1 MQIMEV
7 TTPKVPSSSPTQT
20 DSDYLD
26 FVRRKATFGMNSDQ
40 IAADY
45 AQRWKIPYDLAKQR
59 MKEPEYLQAIEAGRQ
74 SGLGRI
80 WERLHYLAMEKN
92 DQGILLLLA
101 KEQLKLFGQV
111 ESEDLMTKSSLSKD
125 KLKKI
130 HELIF
135 GK

>member
-1 MQIMEV
+1 MEL
-7 TTPKVPSSSPTQT
+7 TPPSSTPT
-20 DSDYLD
+20 SGYLD
-26 FVRRKATFGMNSDQ
+26 FVRRKAVSGMSSDQ

-45 AQRWKIPYDLAKQR
+45 AQRWNVSYELAKQR
-59 MKEPEYLQAIEAGRQ
+59 MQEPEYRQAMEAGHQ

-80 WERLHYLAMEKN
+80 WEKLHHLAMEKN

-111 ESEDLMTKSSLSKD
+111 ESEDLLAKSSLSKD

>member
-1 MQIMEV
+1 MEL
-7 TTPKVPSSSPTQT
+7 TSPRSTPA
-20 DSDYLD
+20 SDYLD
-26 FVRRKATFGMNSDQ
+26 FVRRKAVSGMSSDQ

-45 AQRWKIPYDLAKQR
+45 AQRWNISYELAKQR
-59 MKEPEYLQAIEAGRQ
+59 MKESEYRQAMEAGHQ

-80 WERLHYLAMEKN
+80 WEKLHHLAMEKN

-111 ESEDLMTKSSLSKD
+111 ESEDLLAKSSLSKD

>member
-1 MQIMEV
+1 MEMGSR
-7 TTPKVPSSSPTQT
+7 KEF
-20 DSDYLD
+20 LE

-45 AQRWKIPYDLAKQR
+45 AERWSITYELAKQR
-59 MKEPEYLQAIEAGRQ
+59 MTEPEYIQAIDAGHQ
-74 SGLGRI
+74 SGLGQI
-80 WERLHYLAMEKN
+80 WEKLYDWAITKN

-101 KEQLKLFGQV
+101 KDQLKLFGQV
-111 ESEDLMTKSSLSKD
+111 ESEDLLVKSSLGKD

-130 HELIF
+130 HELVF

>member
-1 MQIMEV
+1 MEL
-7 TTPKVPSSSPTQT
+7 TSPSPTPI
-20 DSDYLD
+20 SDYLD
-26 FVRRKATFGMNSDQ
+26 FVRRKAVFGMSSDQ

-45 AQRWKIPYDLAKQR
+45 AERWRITYDLAKQR
-59 MKEPEYLQAIEAGRQ
+59 MQEPEYRQAIAAGHQ

-80 WERLHYLAMEKN
+80 WEKLHHLAMEKN

-101 KEQLKLFGQV
+101 KEQLKLFGSV
-111 ESEDLMTKSSLSKD
+111 ESEDLLAKSSLSKD

>member
-1 MQIMEV
+1 MEL
-7 TTPKVPSSSPTQT
+7 TPPSSTST
-20 DSDYLD
+20 SDYLD
-26 FVRRKATFGMNSDQ
+26 FVRRKAVSGMSSDQ

-45 AQRWKIPYDLAKQR
+45 AQRWNISYELAKQR
-59 MKEPEYLQAIEAGRQ
+59 MKEPEYRQAMEAGHQ

-80 WERLHYLAMEKN
+80 WEKLHHLAMEKN

-111 ESEDLMTKSSLSKD
+111 ESEDLLAKSSLSKD

-130 HELIF
+130 HELVF

>member
-1 MQIMEV
+1 MEL
-7 TTPKVPSSSPTQT
+7 TPPSPTP
-20 DSDYLD
+20 DSDYLN
-26 FVRRKATFGMNSDQ
+26 FVRRKATFGMSSDQ

-45 AQRWKIPYDLAKQR
+45 AERWRITYDLAKQR
-59 MKEPEYLQAIEAGRQ
+59 MQEPEYRQAIAAGHQ

-80 WERLHYLAMEKN
+80 WEKLHHLAMEKN

-111 ESEDLMTKSSLSKD
+111 ESEDLLAKSSLSKD
-125 KLKKI
+125 KLKLI

>member
-1 MQIMEV
+1 MEL
-7 TTPKVPSSSPTQT
+7 TSSSPTP

-26 FVRRKATFGMNSDQ
+26 FVRRKAVFGMSSDQ

-45 AQRWKIPYDLAKQR
+45 AQRWNISYELAKQR
-59 MKEPEYLQAIEAGRQ
+59 MQESEYCQAIAAGHQ

-80 WERLHYLAMEKN
+80 WEKLHHLAMEKN

-101 KEQLKLFGQV
+101 KEQLKLFGSV
-111 ESEDLMTKSSLSKD
+111 ESEDLLAKSCLSKD

>member
-7 TTPKVPSSSPTQT
+7 TTPMVTSESTAT
-20 DSDYLD
+20 ESDYLD
-26 FVRRKATFGMNSDQ
+26 FVRRKATSGMNSDQ

-45 AQRWKIPYDLAKQR
+45 AHRWKIPYDLAKQR

-111 ESEDLMTKSSLSKD
+111 ESEDLMAKSSLSKD

>member
-1 MQIMEV
+1 MQIMDV
-7 TTPKVPSSSPTQT
+7 TTPMVTSESTAT
-20 DSDYLD
+20 ESDYLD
-26 FVRRKATFGMNSDQ
+26 FVRRKATSGMNSDQ

-101 KEQLKLFGQV
+101 KEQLKLFGSV

>member
-1 MQIMEV
+1 ME
-7 TTPKVPSSSPTQT
+7 TTPTRYTASSE
-20 DSDYLD
+20 YLD
-26 FVRRKATFGMNSDQ
+26 FVRRKALSGMSSDQ

-45 AQRWKIPYDLAKQR
+45 AQRWNISYELAKQR
-59 MKEPEYLQAIEAGRQ
+59 MQEHEYRQAIEAGRQ

-80 WERLHYLAMEKN
+80 WERLQYLAMEKN

-101 KEQLKLFGQV
+101 KEQLKLFGSV
-111 ESEDLMTKSSLSKD
+111 ESEDFLVKSCLSKD

>member
-1 MQIMEV
+1 ME
-7 TTPKVPSSSPTQT
+7 TTPIRHTASSE
-20 DSDYLD
+20 YLD
-26 FVRRKATFGMNSDQ
+26 FVRRKALSGMSSDQ

-45 AQRWKIPYDLAKQR
+45 AQRWNISYELAKQR
-59 MKEPEYLQAIEAGRQ
+59 MQEHEYRQAIEAGRQ

-80 WERLHYLAMEKN
+80 WERLQYLAMEKN

-101 KEQLKLFGQV
+101 KEQLKLFGSV
-111 ESEDLMTKSSLSKD
+111 ESEDFLVKSCLSKD

>member
-1 MQIMEV
+1 MEL
-7 TTPKVPSSSPTQT
+7 TPPRSTPA
-20 DSDYLD
+20 SDYLD
-26 FVRRKATFGMNSDQ
+26 FVRRKAVSGMSSDQ

-45 AQRWKIPYDLAKQR
+45 AQRWNISYELAKQR
-59 MKEPEYLQAIEAGRQ
+59 MKESEYRQAMEAGYQ

-80 WERLHYLAMEKN
+80 WEKLHHLAMEKN

-111 ESEDLMTKSSLSKD
+111 ESEDLLAKSSLSKD

>member
-1 MQIMEV
+1 MEL
-7 TTPKVPSSSPTQT
+7 TPPSPTP
-20 DSDYLD
+20 DSDYLN
-26 FVRRKATFGMNSDQ
+26 FVRRKATFGMSSDQ

-45 AQRWKIPYDLAKQR
+45 AQRWNISYELAKQR
-59 MKEPEYLQAIEAGRQ
+59 MQESEYRQAIDAGHQ

-80 WERLHYLAMEKN
+80 WEKLNHLAMEKN

-111 ESEDLMTKSSLSKD
+111 ESEDLLAKSPLSKD

-130 HELIF
+130 HELVF

>member
-7 TTPKVPSSSPTQT
+7 TTPKITSESTAT
-20 DSDYLD
+20 ESDYLD
-26 FVRRKATFGMNSDQ
+26 FVRRKAVFGMSSDQ

-45 AQRWKIPYDLAKQR
+45 AQRWKISYDLAKQR
-59 MKEPEYLQAIEAGRQ
+59 MKESEYRQAIEAGHQ

-111 ESEDLMTKSSLSKD
+111 ESEDLMTKSPLSKD

>member
-1 MQIMEV
+1 ME
-7 TTPKVPSSSPTQT
+7 TTPTRYTASSE
-20 DSDYLD
+20 YLD
-26 FVRRKATFGMNSDQ
+26 FVRRKAVSGMSSDQ

-45 AQRWKIPYDLAKQR
+45 AERWRITYDLAKQR
-59 MKEPEYLQAIEAGRQ
+59 MQEPEYRQAIAAGHQ

-80 WERLHYLAMEKN
+80 WEKLHHLAMEKN

-111 ESEDLMTKSSLSKD
+111 ESEDLLAKSSLSKD